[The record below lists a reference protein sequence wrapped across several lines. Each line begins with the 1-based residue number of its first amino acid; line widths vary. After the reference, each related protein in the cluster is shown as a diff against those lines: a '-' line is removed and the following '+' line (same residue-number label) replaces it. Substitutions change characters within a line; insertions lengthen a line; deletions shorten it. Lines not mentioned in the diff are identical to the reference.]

1 MAKTEKTE
9 KKIIVRRVR
18 PVNYSSRNLTISIV
32 IIVLVFMIQIFLF
45 FYLNIGVLSV
55 LFIGIL
61 FLFMY
66 MLLLLTLLNPFVI
79 GDGIKHL
86 IIQRSEISNIKN
98 KVSESENTK
107 EKNETDEHGL
117 KEIVKEKVKR
127 AFLIIMLAYL
137 TVVVAMIPLIFAGAG
152 LLKGFAI
159 TTIIGVTIGVFVT
172 RPAYSAFVEIMMR

>member
-32 IIVLVFMIQIFLF
+32 IIVLVFMIQVFLF

-127 AFLIIMLAYL
+127 AIDLKRYGYVGSLDTKVYHRNSCR
-137 TVVVAMIPLIFAGAG
+137 FAKTISKDYIDFNNNKDYFKN
-152 LLKGFAI
+152 KGYKPCLVCI
-159 TTIIGVTIGVFVT
+159 ETK
-172 RPAYSAFVEIMMR
+172 